1 MSALRRLLLDH
12 GLLPQ
17 QFLRLDAELF
27 ALLENVAAAQERSV
41 HEVAVDAL
49 YDAVNAAY
57 AQVGNDRRW
66 HDLTPRQ
73 QQVAALVCL
82 GYTNEAIAQQLVIS
96 VNTVRSHVRH
106 VLDKYAVASK
116 AELRLILSGWDFE
129 SWYGR
134 EEVN

>member
-1 MSALRRLLLDH
+1 
-12 GLLPQ
+12 LPQ

-27 ALLENVAAAQERSV
+27 LRLEKVAAAQERSV
-41 HEVAVDAL
+41 YEVAVAAL
-49 YDAVNAAY
+49 YAAVHAAY

-66 HDLTPRQ
+66 HELTPRQ

-82 GYTNEAIAQQLVIS
+82 GYTNEAIARQLVIS

-116 AELRLILSGWDFE
+116 AELRIVLADWDFE

-134 EEVN
+134 EEVNNYPITPRD

>member
-1 MSALRRLLLDH
+1 MSALRRLLLDY

-27 ALLENVAAAQERSV
+27 SLLERVAAAQERSV
-41 HEVAVDAL
+41 YEVAVDAL
-49 YDAVNAAY
+49 YAAVNAAY

-106 VLDKYAVASK
+106 VLDKYAVTSK

-134 EEVN
+134 EEVS